1 MVLIENGLI
10 RDVDFTGAAP
20 PEYAT
25 VTDFGAEAWLLP
37 GLVDAHVH
45 LCWDASTDAVAHVT
59 NGDPG
64 TILDTARTAAA
75 TALRTGVTTV
85 RDLGDRGYL
94 ALALRDQVPPT
105 QRPSS
110 PPVRRSPP
118 AGAAP
123 RVVAGVGGQGG
134 AGRAGAVVERGRG
147 VGVLPADGLALV
159 VGGRGRGHQGRLDL
173 HGRPVGVQLLQQGRE
188 AGYVRRRHRRTRH
201 EAEAVL
207 VPEAGLLQS

>member
-10 RDVDFTGAAP
+10 RDVDLTGAAP

-85 RDLGDRGYL
+85 RDLGDRDYL
-94 ALALRDQVPPT
+94 ALALRDQVPPA
-105 QRPSS
+105 QRPEIIAAGPPITTRGGHCHFLGGEAEGADALLTAVRERAERGCDVVKVMAGGGSMTPGSS
-110 PPVRRSPP
+110 PCTSSTVRQIC
-118 AGAAP
+118 G
-123 RVVAGVGGQGG
+123 
-134 AGRAGAVVERGRG
+134 
-147 VGVLPADGLALV
+147 
-159 VGGRGRGHQGRLDL
+159 
-173 HGRPVGVQLLQQGRE
+173 
-188 AGYVRRRHRRTRH
+188 
-201 EAEAVL
+201 
-207 VPEAGLLQS
+207 